1 MRKSARLERLTC
13 LAFWLAAAG
22 CQSRAVSD
30 AGPSGRSTSNSEDA
44 AAGGRTFAAVP
55 ESKVDLLFDIDNSAT
70 MGAKQT
76 YLEQAIPELIAR
88 LVTPR
93 CIDEATGQPSG
104 TNADPTTG
112 ACSTG
117 STAEFARV
125 HDMHI
130 GVVTSSLGPR
140 LGDVCTSTTTVVSS
154 RASRPPRTTTTTGTS
169 STAPGRSGRAR
180 RSPRRP
186 CRRGAAS

>member
-104 TNADPTTG
+104 TNADPDDRRVLNRLDCRVRPRPRH
-112 ACSTG
+112 AHRRRDVV
-117 STAEFARV
+117 ARAA
-125 HDMHI
+125 
-130 GVVTSSLGPR
+130 PR
-140 LGDVCTSTTTVVSS
+140 
-154 RASRPPRTTTTTGTS
+154 
-169 STAPGRSGRAR
+169 
-180 RSPRRP
+180 
-186 CRRGAAS
+186 